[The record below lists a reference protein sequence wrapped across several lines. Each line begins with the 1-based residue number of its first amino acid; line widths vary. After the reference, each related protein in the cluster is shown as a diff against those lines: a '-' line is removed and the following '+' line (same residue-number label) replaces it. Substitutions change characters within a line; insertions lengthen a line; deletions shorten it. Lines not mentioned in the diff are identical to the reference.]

1 MKERKTNSGTKNE
14 GTTKRY
20 FYRLLT
26 LIIGFVDPANSKNLP
41 NLLCRTPIRTFP
53 LELVAMDPLTRGA
66 EG

>member
-14 GTTKRY
+14 GTKIY

-41 NLLCRTPIRTFP
+41 NLLCRTPIRTFL
-53 LELVAMDPLTRGA
+53 LELVAVDPLTRGA